1 MTNYI
6 WEGSVSALAS
16 NAANWIP
23 NGTPAQ
29 GDIIIFDGNGTQGC
43 TWDIVLPPSN
53 RSVDEVIIES
63 DFGHALTLNT
73 VIRTKALFL
82 NKTLTAGTASKI
94 VFVNGAS
101 PNFFGSY
108 KSFGDRFVMIGDSA
122 AYSGTIDFDME
133 ATAGQK
139 VKFDDGQHSSGTVTL
154 KTAAFAPDYET
165 PTGTLGYTYFPTLTI
180 ASGVTWEPAGD
191 IDDTDRLKEFRID
204 TFNVSIAT
212 FDGGMASYEF
222 LATSGGFQIPVN
234 DGSAYNSGDFT
245 AKFRKMKFRAT
256 TAGHKI
262 IMPDNR
268 YLSLEELEI
277 GDGVM
282 LLGPTAID
290 DQGSDIRITK
300 PPKIRGSWSFSQISP
315 GLYRSPQHARG
326 PMSEVKGEFTV
337 TGKLTV
343 TGLIDPTGMVF
354 TPQATNPEI
363 TNPENTIW
371 IDSETGHLVRGERDT
386 ESTVHFN
393 VRNDEGT
400 TIPLGAPLYSKGEI
414 GGSQRIKVGI
424 ADASDPA
431 KMPAIGLAMEEMN
444 TTSTKDGNMIIT
456 GILNENITITGVVE
470 QDTIYVAPHGGTP
483 PYLTITRP
491 TSGSHL
497 VQNVG
502 VCIKQASANVSQG
515 MKVSA
520 IGRTNDI
527 PNAVITTDSADADYV
542 YIDDGNTFK
551 KITPSN
557 LGIGGGGGGTVD
569 VVSNVAT
576 NTILGRNDAGSG
588 DSEELTPAEVRTMLN
603 VEDGADVT
611 DTTNVTAAGALMD
624 SEVTNLADVK
634 AFDPADYATAAQG
647 GLADSALQTETDPV
661 FTASAAAS
669 ITDAGSGQ
677 VITPSE
683 RALIGTALQAEAD
696 TLDDVVGRG
705 GTSSAAITAPQFI
718 VTGGT
723 SAQFLKGDGSS
734 DSTVYIPTGQY
745 EAGSTPISAKG
756 FINTASDTSW
766 ISQTEGS
773 RVVPTDNSS
782 GSTQI
787 FSNGVESLVTAWN
800 QDLLTTQGITYSS
813 GVWTIDTAGIYHI
826 RGQFGL
832 RDGDATGSN
841 GLGNPGSSDF
851 IQALA
856 YILHSSD
863 SADPDVGPSPT
874 PEDFLVRGP
883 TFLYTNGT
891 GLSAKGPVVETIR
904 RLDVGDRIAFALWA
918 RKQSNQSSTL
928 KYRMRTGFY
937 NECYI
942 RRIG

>member
-73 VIRTKALFL
+73 IIRTKALFL

-337 TGKLTV
+337 TGKLNV
-343 TGLIDPTGMVF
+343 TGLIDPTGVEF
-354 TPQATNPEI
+354 TAVGSNPGGD
-363 TNPENTIW
+363 TAKTIW
-371 IDSETGHLVRGERDT
+371 V
-386 ESTVHFN
+386 N
-393 VRNDEGT
+393 
-400 TIPLGAPLYSKGEI
+400 
-414 GGSQRIKVGI
+414 
-424 ADASDPA
+424 
-431 KMPAIGLAMEEMN
+431 
-444 TTSTKDGNMIIT
+444 
-456 GILNENITITGVVE
+456 
-470 QDTIYVAPHGGTP
+470 
-483 PYLTITRP
+483 
-491 TSGSHL
+491 
-497 VQNVG
+497 
-502 VCIKQASANVSQG
+502 
-515 MKVSA
+515 
-520 IGRTNDI
+520 
-527 PNAVITTDSADADYV
+527 SADSNKLYF
-542 YIDDGNTFK
+542 GN
-551 KITPSN
+551 SEV
-557 LGIGGGGGGTVD
+557 GGGGGGGAVDSVFGRTGTVVATEGDYDLDELGDVAITSAAETQILRHNGTQFVNEYNDLFFLRVKAREAINKGEAIYIFDAHNSD
-569 VVSNVAT
+569 VVGVKKARADAASTMPCIGIAYET
-576 NTILGRNDAGSG
+576 LALGDEGLAVSFGKANGIAANFTEG
-588 DSEELTPAEVRTMLN
+588 ETMY
-603 VEDGADVT
+603 VSP
-611 DTTNVTAAGALMD
+611 TTAGALTNTKPTGNTELIQNVGILMQAHV
-624 SEVTNLADVK
+624 SNAVVKVTGIGRSNDVPNQFSVGGSITAGSFIKSGGASTEFLKADGSV
-634 AFDPADYATAAQG
+634 DTSTYLT
-647 GLADSALQTETDPV
+647 TETDPV
-661 FTASAAAS
+661 FTAHPAAGV
-669 ITDAGSGQ
+669 TNAGGGNIAQ
-677 VITPSE
+677 GE
-683 RALIGTALQAEAD
+683 TAFSWGDHGAAGYLTAEAD

-734 DSTVYIPTGQY
+734 DATVYIPTGQY

-756 FINTASDTSW
+756 FINTGSDTSW

-800 QDLLTTQGITYSS
+800 QDLVTTQGITYSS

-841 GLGNPGSSDF
+841 GLGNPSSSDF

-863 SADPDVGPSPT
+863 SADPEVGPSPT

-891 GLSAKGPVVETIR
+891 GVSAKGPVVETIR

-918 RKQSNQSSTL
+918 RKQSNQSSSL
-928 KYRMRTGFY
+928 KYRMRSGFY